1 MKKNR
6 LLVLIILLTLF
17 LSFSC
22 QKKTIKE
29 YNINEKEEFIKLVY
43 DSINDEKQMYCAF
56 EFRTKENYENGHIR
70 QFRNYDLSVGNV
82 DDFLNYMKS
91 NYSDKVKVIIMCEDD
106 EIINALKKYY
116 NDLYIYHNSYETLG
130 DVSSLFTI
138 DKGPYNCMC

>member
-70 QFRNYDLSVGNV
+70 QFQNYDLSVGNV

-116 NDLYIYHNSYETLG
+116 NDLYIYHNCYETLG
-130 DVSSLFTI
+130 VVSSLFTI

>member
-70 QFRNYDLSVGNV
+70 QFQNYDLSVG
-82 DDFLNYMKS
+82 LLQLIRGH
-91 NYSDKVKVIIMCEDD
+91 IIVC
-106 EIINALKKYY
+106 AKK
-116 NDLYIYHNSYETLG
+116 DST
-130 DVSSLFTI
+130 
-138 DKGPYNCMC
+138 K

>member
-70 QFRNYDLSVGNV
+70 QFQNYDLSVGNV

-106 EIINALKKYY
+106 QIINSLKEYY
-116 NDLYIYHNSYETLG
+116 KELYIYYGTYETLG
-130 DVSSLFTI
+130 DVSALFTI

>member
-29 YNINEKEEFIKLVY
+29 YNINEKEEFIKFVY

-70 QFRNYDLSVGNV
+70 QFQNYDLSVGNV

-116 NDLYIYHNSYETLG
+116 NYLYIYHNSYETLG